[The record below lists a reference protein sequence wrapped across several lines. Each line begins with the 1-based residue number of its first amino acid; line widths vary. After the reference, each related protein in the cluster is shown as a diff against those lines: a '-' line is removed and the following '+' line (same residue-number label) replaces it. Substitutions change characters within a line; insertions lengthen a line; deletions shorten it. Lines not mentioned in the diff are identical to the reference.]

1 MARYLLIVN
10 PTSGRGFAGR
20 SLPVLEQ
27 EMKKYNLDYKL
38 VLTERP
44 WQAADLAEQGARE
57 GAEFVKQHIIQ
68 VTGKAFDDFA
78 DAGTDRAANRKMLG
92 LG

>member
-20 SLPVLEQ
+20 SLALIEQ

-57 GAEFVKQHIIQ
+57 GYDVVVIAS
-68 VTGKAFDDFA
+68 GD
-78 DAGTDRAANRKMLG
+78 GTANETLNGLMRA
-92 LG
+92 